1 MLAFRPLEVLGSIH
15 PQQGGDRVIRRAI
28 EQQHAPA
35 QGLCRDASAADR
47 VPRVMLAIAKSALSV
62 LPGLPPVH
70 RGKADQKGLGRK
82 SPHER
87 NKALFRPLRPQLQR
101 MLLGP
106 VVIEPRGWREALEC
120 VDQQISFGGMQVSA
134 RRVRSKRPADLAG
147 LLPRRNGER
156 IFEKARKGENGDRSA
171 CDCSR
176 AIQVFVGRRGRRV
189 AGFQARQGNERGALV
204 ASKRIRLIR
213 PIHVA
218 ERARI
223 AEKMMFRLL
232 VVLHDRLQR
241 IERLCSAGT
250 IFRHRIHSSPHSG
263 LPSSA
268 PNEENIRFKLRLT
281 RVSALALASTEW
293 YRYEGKTS
301 SVPFLT
307 FTTT

>member
-1 MLAFRPLEVLGSIH
+1 
-15 PQQGGDRVIRRAI
+15 
-28 EQQHAPA
+28 
-35 QGLCRDASAADR
+35 
-47 VPRVMLAIAKSALSV
+47 MLAIAKSPLPV

-70 RGKADQKGLGRK
+70 GRKADQKGLGRK
-82 SPHER
+82 FPHER
-87 NKALFRPLRPQLQR
+87 NKALFRQLHPQLQC

-106 VVIEPRGWREALEC
+106 VVIKPRGWREAREC

-134 RRVRSKRPADLAG
+134 RRVRSKRPADFAG
-147 LLPRRNGER
+147 LLPCRNGQR
-156 IFEKARKGENGDRSA
+156 ISEEARKGANADRRA

-176 AIQVFVGRRGRRV
+176 AIQVFVERRERCV
-189 AGFQARQGNERGALV
+189 VGFEARQGNEPGALV

-241 IERLCSAGT
+241 IECFGSAGT

-263 LPSSA
+263 LPRSA
-268 PNEENIRFKLRLT
+268 AIEENIRFKLRLT

-293 YRYEGKTS
+293 TRYEGKTS

-307 FTTT
+307 RTTT